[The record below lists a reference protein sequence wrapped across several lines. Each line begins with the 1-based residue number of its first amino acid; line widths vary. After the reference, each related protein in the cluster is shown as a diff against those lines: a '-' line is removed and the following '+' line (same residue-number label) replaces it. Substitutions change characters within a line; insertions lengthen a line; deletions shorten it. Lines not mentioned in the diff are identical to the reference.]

1 MILGRDFLNYSGVR
15 LISPQEKKC
24 DTSWNNHVESW
35 EKEILNFDVSDING
49 ASNCEFNINNNL
61 SFNLK
66 QKLSTI
72 LSNAIVGNHS
82 EFIENYIKLDIKLI
96 NSQPFYCAPRRLP
109 YTHKL
114 ELKKIIKTT
123 YY

>member
-61 SFNLK
+61 SFYLK

-72 LSNAIVGNHS
+72 LSNAIVLEIILNLLKT
-82 EFIENYIKLDIKLI
+82 ILD
-96 NSQPFYCAPRRLP
+96 
-109 YTHKL
+109 YTLNWYSLGTRVKN
-114 ELKKIIKTT
+114 
-123 YY
+123 